1 MVKIYTY
8 NLNKFTIFAN
18 NNSGDT
24 MIITITRTIILNIFV
39 TLGIRLMG
47 KRQVGEMQPNELVV
61 TLLISEIAAIPLQ
74 DTSQPILDGVVAI
87 FMLVILE
94 IIVSVLAMK
103 SMTVRKLM
111 NGKSAVIIK
120 NGVIDQNAMRQVRM
134 TVLDLVELLRGQ
146 NVFDIS
152 TVAFAVLEV
161 NGNLSVLLKSSEQTV
176 TAGDLNIDNGKA
188 ALPLPV
194 ISDGKIIK
202 ESLRALETDESKI
215 KEKVAANKTDI
226 KQVFLMT
233 MDRYGNFSLIKMRD
247 KQ

>member
-1 MVKIYTY
+1 
-8 NLNKFTIFAN
+8 
-18 NNSGDT
+18 
-24 MIITITRTIILNIFV
+24 MIITITRTIILYIFV

-47 KRQVGEMQPNELVV
+47 KRQIGEMQPNELVV

-74 DTSQPILDGVVAI
+74 DTSQPILNGVVAI

-94 IIVSVLAMK
+94 ILISVISMK
-103 SMTVRKLM
+103 SLFMRKIM

-120 NGVIDQNAMRQVRM
+120 NGVIDQQMMKSVRM

-146 NVFDIS
+146 DVFDIS

-161 NGNLSVLLKSSEQTV
+161 NGNLSVLLKSSEQPA
-176 TAGDLNIDNGKA
+176 TAADLNVKKDKA
-188 ALPLPV
+188 LLPLPV

-202 ESLRALETDESKI
+202 ESLEAIATDEGAVRKMLKGDNVS
-215 KEKVAANKTDI
+215 DI
-226 KQVFLMT
+226 FLMT
-233 MDRYGNFSLIKMRD
+233 MDRDGNHSIIKQRK

>member
-1 MVKIYTY
+1 
-8 NLNKFTIFAN
+8 
-18 NNSGDT
+18 
-24 MIITITRTIILNIFV
+24 MIITITRTIILYIFV

-47 KRQVGEMQPNELVV
+47 KRQIGEMQPNELVV

-74 DTSQPILDGVVAI
+74 DTSQPILNGVVAI

-94 IIVSVLAMK
+94 ILISVISMK
-103 SMTVRKLM
+103 SLFMRKIM

-120 NGVIDQNAMRQVRM
+120 NGVIDQQMMKSVRM

-146 NVFDIS
+146 DVFDIS

-161 NGNLSVLLKSSEQTV
+161 NGNLSVLLKSSEQPA
-176 TAGDLNIDNGKA
+176 TAADLNVKKDKA
-188 ALPLPV
+188 LLPLPV

-202 ESLRALETDESKI
+202 ESLEAIGTDEGAVCKMLKGDNVS
-215 KEKVAANKTDI
+215 DI
-226 KQVFLMT
+226 FLMT
-233 MDRYGNFSLIKMRD
+233 MDRDGNHSIIKQRK

>member
-1 MVKIYTY
+1 
-8 NLNKFTIFAN
+8 
-18 NNSGDT
+18 
-24 MIITITRTIILNIFV
+24 MIITIIRTVILYVFV

-47 KRQVGEMQPNELVV
+47 KRQIGEMQPNELVV

-74 DTSQPILDGVVAI
+74 DTSQPIIDGVVAI

-94 IIVSVLAMK
+94 IIISVISMK
-103 SMTVRKLM
+103 SMFMRKIM

-120 NGVIDQNAMRQVRM
+120 NGVIDQNVMRRVRM

-161 NGNLSVLLKSSEQTV
+161 NGNLSVLLKSSEQPA
-176 TAGDLNIDNGKA
+176 TAGDLNIEKEDA
-188 ALPLPV
+188 LLPLPV

-202 ESLRALETDESKI
+202 ESLGALEIDETDVTETVK
-215 KEKVAANKTDI
+215 ANKTEV
-226 KQVFLMT
+226 KKVFLMT
-233 MDRYGNFSLIKMRD
+233 MDRYKNISIIKMRE
-247 KQ
+247 KE

>member
-1 MVKIYTY
+1 
-8 NLNKFTIFAN
+8 
-18 NNSGDT
+18 
-24 MIITITRTIILNIFV
+24 MIITITRTIILYIFV

-47 KRQVGEMQPNELVV
+47 KRQIGEMQPNELVV

-74 DTSQPILDGVVAI
+74 DTSQPILNGVVAI

-94 IIVSVLAMK
+94 ILISVISMK
-103 SMTVRKLM
+103 SLFMRKIM

-120 NGVIDQNAMRQVRM
+120 NGVIDQQMMKSVRM

-146 NVFDIS
+146 DVFDIS

-161 NGNLSVLLKSSEQTV
+161 NGNLSVLLKSSEQPA
-176 TAGDLNIDNGKA
+176 TAADLNVKKDKA
-188 ALPLPV
+188 LLPLPV

-202 ESLRALETDESKI
+202 ESLEAIGTDEGAVRKMLKGDNVS
-215 KEKVAANKTDI
+215 DI
-226 KQVFLMT
+226 VLMT
-233 MDRYGNFSLIKMRD
+233 MDRDGNHSIIKQRK

>member
-1 MVKIYTY
+1 
-8 NLNKFTIFAN
+8 
-18 NNSGDT
+18 
-24 MIITITRTIILNIFV
+24 MIITITRTIILYIFV

-47 KRQVGEMQPNELVV
+47 KRQIGEMQPNELVV

-74 DTSQPILDGVVAI
+74 DTSQPILNGVVAI

-94 IIVSVLAMK
+94 ILISVISMK
-103 SMTVRKLM
+103 SLFMRKIM

-120 NGVIDQNAMRQVRM
+120 NGVIDQQMMKSVRM

-146 NVFDIS
+146 DVFDIS

-161 NGNLSVLLKSSEQTV
+161 NGNLSVLLKSSEQPA
-176 TAGDLNIDNGKA
+176 TAADLNVKKDKA
-188 ALPLPV
+188 LLPLPV

-202 ESLRALETDESKI
+202 ESLEAIGTDEGAVRKMLKGDNVS
-215 KEKVAANKTDI
+215 DI
-226 KQVFLMT
+226 FLMT
-233 MDRYGNFSLIKMRD
+233 MDRDGNHSSIKQRK